1 MNETPPP
8 PLALSPAALPDAP
21 LADTLRLV
29 ALDGAPVLLASSTH
43 SAAPP
48 HRTDIWALPLAGR
61 GPSGA
66 VATIP
71 QLLPALPRW
80 DAAAADGG
88 ALSFVVEVA
97 GGAVNALVRLDGAS
111 GVRTSLTAHRPF
123 ASFSGPRFV
132 RGAGAGSLPA
142 PSPGVPG
149 AVSAVVDNATAVVL
163 EAAAAGGGSVDH
175 PIGEC
180 IDVVVLAGSP
190 GPTAVCKRVAPGAS
204 RGGALPGTVR
214 VSARDA
220 AYGPA
225 GAEDAPFGDRRVFEL
240 DADRAGG
247 GLVIVATSAAHLL
260 VAHRP
265 APGAA
270 FRVLPVDAGGADPA
284 TFSAPCV
291 LVTDRTVTL
300 AVLSKARTPDARAL
314 VATWPLDPPP

>member
-1 MNETPPP
+1 
-8 PLALSPAALPDAP
+8 
-21 LADTLRLV
+21 
-29 ALDGAPVLLASSTH
+29 
-43 SAAPP
+43 
-48 HRTDIWALPLAGR
+48 LPLAGR

-142 PSPGVPG
+142 PSPG

-225 GAEDAPFGDRRVFEL
+225 GAEDAPFGDRRVFEI

-314 VATWPLDPPP
+314 VATWPLP

>member
-29 ALDGAPVLLASSTH
+29 ALDAAPVLLASSTH
-43 SAAPP
+43 SASPP
-48 HRTDIWALPLAGR
+48 HLTAIWALPLAGR
-61 GPSGA
+61 GPSGT

-80 DAAAADGG
+80 DAAAAEGG

-111 GVRTSLTAHRPF
+111 GLRTPLTAHRPF
-123 ASFSGPRFV
+123 ASYSGPRFV
-132 RGAGAGSLPA
+132 RGAGSPTA
-142 PSPGVPG
+142 PSPAVPG

-163 EAAAAGGGSVDH
+163 EAAAAGGATTERALGA
-175 PIGEC
+175 C
-180 IDVVVLAGSP
+180 IDVVLLAGSP

-220 AYGPA
+220 TYGPA
-225 GAEDAPFGDRRVFEL
+225 GAEEAPFGDRRVFEL
-240 DADRAGG
+240 DADRAGA
-247 GLVIVATSAAHLL
+247 GLVIVATSAAQLL

-291 LVTDRTVTL
+291 LVTDRTATL

>member
-21 LADTLRLV
+21 RADTLRLV
-29 ALDGAPVLLASSTH
+29 AIGAAPVLLASSTH
-43 SAAPP
+43 SASPP
-48 HRTDIWALPLAGR
+48 HHTEIWALPLAGG
-61 GPSGA
+61 GPSGT

-80 DAAAADGG
+80 DAAAAENG

-111 GVRTSLTAHRPF
+111 GQRTSLTAHRPF

-132 RGAGAGSLPA
+132 RGAGA
-142 PSPGVPG
+142 
-149 AVSAVVDNATAVVL
+149 VSAVVDNATAVVL
-163 EAAAAGGGSVDH
+163 EAPAADGAAVER

-180 IDVVVLAGSP
+180 IDVVVLAGPP

-214 VSARDA
+214 VSPLDP
-220 AYGPA
+220 AYRPA
-225 GAEDAPFGDRRVFEL
+225 GAEEAPFGERRVFEL

-247 GLVIVATSAAHLL
+247 GLVIVATSASHLL

-270 FRVLPVDAGGADPA
+270 FRVLPVDPGGADPG

-291 LVTDRTVTL
+291 LVTDRTVTV

-314 VATWPLDPPP
+314 AATWPLDPPP

>member
-21 LADTLRLV
+21 LADALRLV

-97 GGAVNALVRLDGAS
+97 GGAMNALVRLDGAS

-142 PSPGVPG
+142 PSPG
-149 AVSAVVDNATAVVL
+149 AVSAVVDNATGVVL
-163 EAAAAGGGSVDH
+163 EAAPAGGASVER
-175 PIGEC
+175 PLGEC

-240 DADRAGG
+240 DADRAAG

-291 LVTDRTVTL
+291 LVTDRTVTI